1 MTDLAIRTRAL
12 TRRLLHGGA
21 AGDAGEAKGRRIASN
36 IAVQLT
42 TRAIAIVVSIV
53 TISLTARTLD
63 PGGFGVLTSMTAYV
77 GLFGILTDLGLTT
90 AALQRMAAEPERE
103 SEWLGALV
111 ALRLLISLVVALV
124 CAVSIPL
131 LLSNSHHGHLVGLLT
146 SVGIL
151 YSTPQAL
158 MAVFQSRLRPG
169 LELAFTVLQSLLWL
183 AIVIVLAS
191 QHASVVAFA
200 AASVGLLLVIGTA
213 QALTTRHLVHIAWRR
228 GRRLWRTL
236 VRRAVPLGIAG
247 VLITVYY
254 QIDAVLLL
262 QLAGPHEAGI
272 YGAAYR
278 FLAPLTLVPAAV
290 MASFFP
296 VLSAVHRADPQRV
309 RQLVQS
315 CADLMGV
322 ISLPIFA
329 LMAVLSAPIVHLLY
343 GPGYSRSAGLLPILM
358 IAFISI
364 CFGTLAGFMA
374 PILELQWRLA
384 LYSGIGALANVV
396 LNLILIPPYGAYGSA
411 WATVVTELLTMIMML
426 GTGLWTLRL
435 RLSPWLLLRTAALAG
450 AMAGAMALAAP
461 LGLVP
466 AGAIG
471 VLLYVI
477 GLPVLRIVSR
487 DELLALRRDA
497 RNPT

>member
-1 MTDLAIRTRAL
+1 
-12 TRRLLHGGA
+12 
-21 AGDAGEAKGRRIASN
+21 
-36 IAVQLT
+36 
-42 TRAIAIVVSIV
+42 
-53 TISLTARTLD
+53 
-63 PGGFGVLTSMTAYV
+63 
-77 GLFGILTDLGLTT
+77 
-90 AALQRMAAEPERE
+90 
-103 SEWLGALV
+103 
-111 ALRLLISLVVALV
+111 
-124 CAVSIPL
+124 
-131 LLSNSHHGHLVGLLT
+131 
-146 SVGIL
+146 
-151 YSTPQAL
+151 
-158 MAVFQSRLRPG
+158 
-169 LELAFTVLQSLLWL
+169 
-183 AIVIVLAS
+183 
-191 QHASVVAFA
+191 
-200 AASVGLLLVIGTA
+200 
-213 QALTTRHLVHIAWRR
+213 VHIAWRG

-343 GPGYSRSAGLLPILM
+343 GSGYSRSAGLLPILM

-471 VLLYVI
+471 VLLYVV
-477 GLPVLRIVSR
+477 GLPILRIVSR